1 MRTFAAQTTGV
12 TTKDQVAYMSNQR
25 QVQNDLA
32 KSGGA
37 VTVPQFS
44 SSGLST
50 GTSSNDLIS
59 GMASQQLQSDAQSK
73 YNGCVGQSAE
83 SCAGTG
89 GSRRMSRRR
98 SMRRSM
104 RRSRRSRKNKLK
116 NHKKNKKV

>member
-25 QVQNDLA
+25 QAQNDLA

-50 GTSSNDLIS
+50 GTSSNDLIT
-59 GMASQQLQSDAQSK
+59 GMASQQLQSDSQSK

-89 GSRRMSRRR
+89 GSRRSRRR
-98 SMRRSM
+98 L

>member
-25 QVQNDLA
+25 QAQNDLA

-50 GTSSNDLIS
+50 GTSSNDLIA
-59 GMASQQLQSDAQSK
+59 GMASQQLQSDSQSK

-89 GSRRMSRRR
+89 GSRRRSR
-98 SMRRSM
+98 